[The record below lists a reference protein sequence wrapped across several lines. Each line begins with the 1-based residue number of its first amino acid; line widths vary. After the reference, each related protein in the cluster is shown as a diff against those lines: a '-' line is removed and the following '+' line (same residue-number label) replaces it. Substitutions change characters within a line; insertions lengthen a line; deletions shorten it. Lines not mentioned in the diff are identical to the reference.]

1 MIVDVTVA
9 DRQIRAAKPADP
21 FRSDPMPY
29 GDAEKAR
36 WWSNQLVDL
45 GGRIN
50 HRQYGYLTGTQK
62 VQI

>member
-1 MIVDVTVA
+1 MIVDITVA
-9 DRQIRAAKPADP
+9 DRQIRAAKPA
-21 FRSDPMPY
+21 DPMPY